1 MADNLLVSGEMLFSM
16 YLGTY
21 SAAYSMA
28 ASLFKGTATACLS
41 LEVRGGRAMRTH
53 AGWHLLK
60 P

>member
-1 MADNLLVSGEMLFSM
+1 M
-16 YLGTY
+16 YLGAY

-28 ASLFKGTATACLS
+28 AGLFKGTATACLS
-41 LEVRGGRAMRTH
+41 LEVRGGRAVRTR